1 MSDFRADRF
10 ASLYF
15 VRPLRHLMFNRNQM
29 RIPIL
34 MYHSISEV
42 SHTDTHPYF
51 AAETSP
57 KVFAEQMRFLHDND
71 YCTISPAEVV
81 TLLSSGQTDKKKFVV
96 ITFDDG
102 YRDFYTEAFP
112 ILNQLGMSATV
123 YLPTAY
129 IKQRS
134 SPFKGKECLTWAE
147 VRELHKAGVGFGS
160 HTVTHPKLT
169 GLCHAELERELRRSK
184 EKIENELGCAVQSF
198 AYPYAFPEQDREFA
212 HRLRDLLMVTG
223 YNNGVSTIL
232 GTVQSLEERYFL
244 KRVPANSWDDLAFFE
259 AKIQGNYDWLH
270 NVQYLKK
277 LILQRFAGTPIRNLA
292 ADPAKSFNT
301 GH

>member
-15 VRPLRHLMFNRNQM
+15 VKPLRHLMFNRNQL

-34 MYHSISEV
+34 MYHSISESPQTGV
-42 SHTDTHPYF
+42 HPYF
-51 AAETSP
+51 AVETSP
-57 KVFAEQMRFLHDND
+57 KVFEAQMKFLHDND
-71 YCTISPAEVV
+71 YCTISPADLIA
-81 TLLSSGQTDKKKFVV
+81 LLSSRQTDGKKYIV

-102 YRDFYTEAFP
+102 YRDFYTHAFP
-112 ILNQLGMSATV
+112 ILNRLGMSATV

-134 SPFKGKECLTWAE
+134 SPFNGKECLTWPE
-147 VRELHKAGVGFGS
+147 VRELHRAGVQFGS

-169 GLCHAELERELRRSK
+169 GLCHLELERELRRSK
-184 EKIENELGCAVQSF
+184 EKIENELGCPVQSF

-232 GTVQSLEERYFL
+232 GTVQSLDERYFL
-244 KRVPANSWDDLAFFE
+244 KRVPANSWDDLTFFE

-270 NVQYLKK
+270 KVQYLKK
-277 LILQRFAGTPIRNLA
+277 LIRQRFAGTPARNLA